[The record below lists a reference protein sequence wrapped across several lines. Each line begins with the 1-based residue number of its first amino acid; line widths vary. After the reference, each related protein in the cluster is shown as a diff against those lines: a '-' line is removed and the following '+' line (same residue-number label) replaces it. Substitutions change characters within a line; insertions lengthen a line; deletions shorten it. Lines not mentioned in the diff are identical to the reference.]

1 MVVQPAKVYPV
12 LVNPFVAIAALWSYV
27 AVVFA
32 VLPPVAPFPLYA
44 TVYVFAVNV
53 AVIVVAAVVVP
64 LATDH
69 LLNE

>member
-1 MVVQPAKVYPV
+1 M
-12 LVNPFVAIAALWSYV
+12 
-27 AVVFA
+27 
-32 VLPPVAPFPLYA
+32 LPPVAPFPLYA